1 MNKLMISAAGLML
14 FGASSMASAEVGVG
28 VKVSTLGAGIE
39 VGVPLS
45 DRFVVRGAL
54 NQYSRDD
61 SQSID
66 GIDYDADLD
75 LKSTALFFDWHPMK
89 GPFHL
94 TAGYLFTNSELNGT
108 ATPTGT
114 FDVGGTTYDG
124 SMIDVTLHAGV
135 DLGSGPY
142 LGLGW
147 GNLPAKGL
155 GFTFEVGAV
164 QQGSPDVSLTASGAD
179 SGAISQSD
187 LDQEERNMQD
197 DLDKFKL
204 YPVVS
209 LGLSYGF

>member
-1 MNKLMISAAGLML
+1 MKKLMISAAGLML
-14 FGASSMASAEVGVG
+14 MGVSSMASAEVGVG
-28 VKVSTLGAGIE
+28 LKVSTLGAGIE

-54 NQYSRDD
+54 NQFSRSDD
-61 SQSID
+61 QNID
-66 GIDYDADLD
+66 DIDYDATLD
-75 LKSTALFFDWHPMK
+75 LQSTALFFDWHPMK

-94 TAGYLFTNSELNGT
+94 TAGYLFSNSELKGD

-114 FDVGGTTYDG
+114 FTVGGTTLDG
-124 SMIDVTLHAGV
+124 STYPVALHTTV

-147 GNLPAKGL
+147 GNLTAKGL

-164 QQGSPDVSLTASGAD
+164 QQGSPDVSLTKSGD
-179 SGAISQSD
+179 SMD
-187 LDQEERNMQD
+187 LITPQDIAQEERNMQD
-197 DLDKFKL
+197 DLDKFEL

-209 LGLSYGF
+209 LGISYGF